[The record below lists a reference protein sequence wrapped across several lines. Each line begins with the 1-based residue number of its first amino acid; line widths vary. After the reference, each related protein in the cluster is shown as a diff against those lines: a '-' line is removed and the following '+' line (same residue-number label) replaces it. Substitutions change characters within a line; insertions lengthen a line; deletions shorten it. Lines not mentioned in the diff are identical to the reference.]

1 MWAWATAAAAG
12 DDGNFIELSKKQN
25 ADFSSIAEGFDD
37 EILSRFQSQYEYS
50 LEMYI
55 TGTIHY
61 SAVPV
66 PMQSRRLSCCV

>member
-37 EILSRFQSQYEYS
+37 ELLSIFQ
-50 LEMYI
+50 I
-55 TGTIHY
+55 I
-61 SAVPV
+61 
-66 PMQSRRLSCCV
+66 